1 MKPITIKANEFLEWM
16 QGETAAFCSILQLNE
31 AEAQEMFDTNKEL
44 DPARS
49 RLADHLM
56 QSQPVPVNGADA
68 LLLALDRAEMRL
80 QAIRQ
85 TAESLAPVL
94 EL

>member
-1 MKPITIKANEFLEWM
+1 MKVKANEFLAYM

-31 AEAQEMFDTNKEL
+31 AEAQEMIDNDQEL
-44 DPARS
+44 DPAFS

-56 QSQPVPVNGADA
+56 KTQPAPVNGADA
-68 LLLALDRAEMRL
+68 LLLALERAEMKLRV
-80 QAIRQ
+80 IKQ
-85 TAESLAPVL
+85 TAESLAPIL

>member
-1 MKPITIKANEFLEWM
+1 MKLIKASDFLTFL
-16 QGETAAFCSILQLNE
+16 QGETAAFCSILQMEE
-31 AEAQEMFDTNKEL
+31 AEVQEMIDNDQEL

-56 QSQPVPVNGADA
+56 QSEPSPVNGADA
-68 LLLALDRAEMRL
+68 LLLALERAEMKL
-80 QAIRQ
+80 QTIRQ
-85 TAESLAPVL
+85 TVESLAPVL

>member
-1 MKPITIKANEFLEWM
+1 MKPPIKANDFLEWL
-16 QGETAAFCSILQLNE
+16 QGETAAFCSILQLEE
-31 AEAQEMFDTNKEL
+31 AETQKMIDNDHEL

-56 QSQPVPVNGADA
+56 QSQPKPVNGADA
-68 LLLALDRAEMRL
+68 LLIALERAEL
-80 QAIRQ
+80 KIQAIRQ
-85 TAESLAPVL
+85 TIESLAPTL

>member
-1 MKPITIKANEFLEWM
+1 MKIKANDFLAFL
-16 QGETAAFCSILQLNE
+16 QGETAAFCSVLQLE
-31 AEAQEMFDTNKEL
+31 KAEAQEIIDTNKEL

-56 QSQPVPVNGADA
+56 QSQAAPINGADA
-68 LLLALDRAEMRL
+68 LLLALERAEMRL
-80 QAIRQ
+80 QAIKQ
-85 TAESLAPVL
+85 TAQSLTPVL

>member
-1 MKPITIKANEFLEWM
+1 MKPIKANEFLAFL
-16 QGETAAFCSILQLNE
+16 QGETAAFCSILQL
-31 AEAQEMFDTNKEL
+31 

-49 RLADHLM
+49 RLADHLI

-68 LLLALDRAEMRL
+68 LLLALERAEMRL

>member
-1 MKPITIKANEFLEWM
+1 MKSIKANEFLAWI
-16 QGETAAFCSILQLNE
+16 QGETVAFCSILQLEE
-31 AEAQEMFDTNKEL
+31 AEAQELFDTNKEL
-44 DPARS
+44 DPVRS

-56 QSQPVPVNGADA
+56 QNESTPVNGADA
-68 LLLALDRAEMRL
+68 LLIALERAEMRL

-85 TAESLAPVL
+85 TAQSMAPVL

>member
-1 MKPITIKANEFLEWM
+1 MKSIKANEFLAFL
-16 QGETAAFCSILQLNE
+16 QGETVAFCSILQLE
-31 AEAQEMFDTNKEL
+31 EVEAQEMFDTNQEL

-68 LLLALDRAEMRL
+68 LLLALERAEMRL

-85 TAESLAPVL
+85 TAESLAPTL

>member
-1 MKPITIKANEFLEWM
+1 MKSIKANEFLAFL
-16 QGETAAFCSILQLNE
+16 QGETAAFCSILQLEE
-31 AEAQEMFDTNKEL
+31 AEAQELLDTNKEL

-56 QSQPVPVNGADA
+56 QSQAAPINGADA
-68 LLLALDRAEMRL
+68 LLLALERAEMRL
-80 QAIRQ
+80 QAIKQ
-85 TAESLAPVL
+85 TAQSLTPVL

>member
-1 MKPITIKANEFLEWM
+1 MKIKANEFLAWM
-16 QGETAAFCSILQLNE
+16 QGEIAAFCSILQLE
-31 AEAQEMFDTNKEL
+31 ESEAQELLDNDQEL

-56 QSQPVPVNGADA
+56 LSQAAPVNGADA
-68 LLLALDRAEMRL
+68 LLIALERADMKLR
-80 QAIRQ
+80 AIKQ

-94 EL
+94 EI

>member
-1 MKPITIKANEFLEWM
+1 MKIKANEFLAFL
-16 QGETAAFCSILQLNE
+16 QGETAAFCSILQLEE
-31 AEAQEMFDTNKEL
+31 AEAQELLDNDQEL

-49 RLADHLM
+49 RLANHLI

-68 LLLALDRAEMRL
+68 LLLALERAEMRL
-80 QAIRQ
+80 QAIKQ
-85 TAESLAPVL
+85 TAENLAPVL

>member
-1 MKPITIKANEFLEWM
+1 MKIKANEFLAFL
-16 QGETAAFCSILQLNE
+16 QGETAAFCSILQMDE
-31 AEAQEMFDTNKEL
+31 AEAQELLDTNKEL

-56 QSQPVPVNGADA
+56 QNESTPVNGADA
-68 LLLALDRAEMRL
+68 LLIALERAEMRL

-85 TAESLAPVL
+85 TAQSLAPVL